1 MLSVRS
7 LRVDY
12 GHVQALRGVDLEA
25 REGEITAIIGS
36 NGAGKTSTLMAISG
50 LAPVTE
56 GRSSSAARP
65 SRGGRPTRS
74 PPSASPR
81 SSRAASSSRIRASRT
96 ICSSAPTRACATAL
110 ACDRS
115 MEREMDRF
123 PILRRRRG
131 QLAGTLSGGEQQMLA
146 IARGLMSEP
155 TVLLMDEP
163 SMGLAP
169 LMVQEIARTI
179 RSLREEGA
187 TIVLVEQM
195 ASVALQLAD
204 RAYVLET
211 GRVTPVGQRP
221 RARRQSGGEAS
232 LSRRVRPRPRLISC
246 VVCSVA

>member
-1 MLSVRS
+1 MLSLRS

-12 GHVQALRGVDLEA
+12 GHVQALRGIDLDA
-25 REGEITAIIGS
+25 QEGEITAIIGS

-50 LAPVTE
+50 LAPVTDGEILFRGAPITRRPAHEITTLGITQILE
-56 GRSSSAARP
+56 GRQLFADQTVEDNLLLGAYTRLGDRARV
-65 SRGGRPTRS
+65 RRM
-74 PPSASPR
+74 
-81 SSRAASSSRIRASRT
+81 
-96 ICSSAPTRACATAL
+96 
-110 ACDRS
+110 

-123 PILRRRRG
+123 PILRRRRT

-155 TVLLMDEP
+155 KVLLMDEP

-179 RSLREEGA
+179 RALREEGA

-211 GRVTPVGQRP
+211 GRVTLSGSGRELAANPEVK
-221 RARRQSGGEAS
+221 RAYLGG
-232 LSRRVRPRPRLISC
+232 
-246 VVCSVA
+246 

>member
-12 GHVQALRGVDLEA
+12 GHVQALRGVNLEA

-36 NGAGKTSTLMAISG
+36 NGAGKTSTLLAISG

-56 GRSSSAARP
+56 GEILF
-65 SRGGRPTRS
+65 RGAPITGRPAHEITTLGITQILEGRQLFADQSVEDNLLLGAYTRL
-74 PPSASPR
+74 R
-81 SSRAASSSRIRASRT
+81 DRARVRQT
-96 ICSSAPTRACATAL
+96 
-110 ACDRS
+110 

-179 RSLREEGA
+179 LSLREEGA

-211 GRVTPVGQRP
+211 GRVTLSGSGRELADNPEVK
-221 RARRQSGGEAS
+221 RAYLGG
-232 LSRRVRPRPRLISC
+232 
-246 VVCSVA
+246 

>member
-1 MLSVRS
+1 MLSVRG

-12 GHVQALRGVDLEA
+12 GHVQALRGVDLDA

-50 LAPVTE
+50 LAPVTGGEIAFRGQPITRLPAHRITVLGITQVLE
-56 GRSSSAARP
+56 GRQLFADQSVEDNLLLGAYSRLRGNREWVRAR
-65 SRGGRPTRS
+65 
-74 PPSASPR
+74 
-81 SSRAASSSRIRASRT
+81 
-96 ICSSAPTRACATAL
+96 
-110 ACDRS
+110 

-123 PILRRRRG
+123 PILRQRRK

-146 IARGLMSEP
+146 IARGLMSDP

-179 RSLREEGA
+179 RALKAEGA

-195 ASVALQLAD
+195 AAVALRLAD
-204 RAYVLET
+204 HAYVLEN
-211 GRVTPVGQRP
+211 GRVTLTGSGRELADNPEVK
-221 RARRQSGGEAS
+221 RAYLGS
-232 LSRRVRPRPRLISC
+232 
-246 VVCSVA
+246 

>member
-56 GRSSSAARP
+56 GEILL
-65 SRGGRPTRS
+65 RGAPITGRPAHEITTLGITQILEGRQLFADQSVEDNLLLGGYTRL
-74 PPSASPR
+74 R
-81 SSRAASSSRIRASRT
+81 DRARVRQT
-96 ICSSAPTRACATAL
+96 
-110 ACDRS
+110 

-123 PILRRRRG
+123 PILRRRRR

-179 RSLREEGA
+179 RALREEGA

-195 ASVALQLAD
+195 ASIALQLAD

-211 GRVTPVGQRP
+211 GCVTLSGSGRELADNPDVK
-221 RARRQSGGEAS
+221 RAYLGG
-232 LSRRVRPRPRLISC
+232 
-246 VVCSVA
+246 

>member
-12 GHVQALRGVDLEA
+12 GHVQALRGVNLEA

-56 GRSSSAARP
+56 GEILF
-65 SRGGRPTRS
+65 RGAPITGRPAHEITTLGITQILEGRQLFADQSVEDNLLLGAYTRL
-74 PPSASPR
+74 R
-81 SSRAASSSRIRASRT
+81 DRARVRQI
-96 ICSSAPTRACATAL
+96 
-110 ACDRS
+110 

-211 GRVTPVGQRP
+211 GRVTLSGSGRELADNPEVK
-221 RARRQSGGEAS
+221 RAYLGG
-232 LSRRVRPRPRLISC
+232 
-246 VVCSVA
+246 

>member
-7 LRVDY
+7 LRVEY

-50 LAPVTE
+50 LAPMTGGEILFRGRSIARAPAHTITALGISQILE
-56 GRSSSAARP
+56 GRQLFADQTVEDNLLLGAYSRPRGARH
-65 SRGGRPTRS
+65 
-74 PPSASPR
+74 
-81 SSRAASSSRIRASRT
+81 RT
-96 ICSSAPTRACATAL
+96 AEL
-110 ACDRS
+110 
-115 MEREMDRF
+115 MEREMRRF
-123 PILRRRRG
+123 PILRERRA

-155 TVLLMDEP
+155 TLLLMDEP

-169 LMVQEIARTI
+169 LMVRQIARTI
-179 RSLREEGA
+179 QTLKDAGA

-204 RAYVLET
+204 RAYVLEN
-211 GRVTPVGQRP
+211 GRVTLAGTGRELADNPDVK
-221 RARRQSGGEAS
+221 RAYLGA
-232 LSRRVRPRPRLISC
+232 
-246 VVCSVA
+246 